1 MYLLTLGGNWARK
14 ALLKRKL
21 VSVTEGHPEAKEGLD
36 KGGEPVPG
44 VVIRWLREL
53 TASNAAVVWLSLPLS
68 RP

>member
-1 MYLLTLGGNWARK
+1 MYLLTRGGNWARK

-36 KGGEPVPG
+36 KGVPG

>member
-1 MYLLTLGGNWARK
+1 M
-14 ALLKRKL
+14 KRKL

-36 KGGEPVPG
+36 KGNKGHPAAKEGLDKGGEAVPG

>member
-1 MYLLTLGGNWARK
+1 M
-14 ALLKRKL
+14 KRKL

-36 KGGEPVPG
+36 KGGEAVPG
-44 VVIRWLREL
+44 VVIQWLREL

>member
-1 MYLLTLGGNWARK
+1 M
-14 ALLKRKL
+14 KRKL
-21 VSVTEGHPEAKEGLD
+21 VSVTEGQAEAKEGLD
-36 KGGEPVPG
+36 KGVPG

>member
-1 MYLLTLGGNWARK
+1 M
-14 ALLKRKL
+14 KRKL

-44 VVIRWLREL
+44 VVIQWLREL